1 MARNH
6 LVCRY
11 SFHVI
16 RLSVDRLCKIYGS
29 KLKCPHVCERVG
41 WWDGLDEVKGEERQ
55 LLSISENTVHQA
67 WGFNLTIPRFVS
79 FPPPLSP
86 SLSPLVPLIPVNLI
100 FSFRSFCYRKLK

>member
-41 WWDGLDEVKGEERQ
+41 LWDGLAEVKGEEKHVNVTEYPAPAFGLQPRNPA
-55 LLSISENTVHQA
+55 LSPVFLSISSQ
-67 WGFNLTIPRFVS
+67 
-79 FPPPLSP
+79 
-86 SLSPLVPLIPVNLI
+86 
-100 FSFRSFCYRKLK
+100 